1 MNRDIDI
8 FALHAMQVVILKNN
22 SHGAIDY
29 PFSEIAADSYR
40 LARAMMR
47 ESKEYEEKKTP

>member
-1 MNRDIDI
+1 MKELDVY
-8 FALHAMQVVILKNN
+8 AMHAMQAVILRNN
-22 SHGAIDY
+22 GRGANDY